1 MRMSRS
7 SSSGSLGWLC
17 FFILRVACAQQQ
29 EAPANSELTVRTTSS
44 ADIQVCAPPGVLSD
58 RRPALQTLCLAQ
70 LRYLLSQTTAV
81 YLVRTSTTALGAVCW
96 VYVYQAPS
104 PAAAANAEFLLSQQT
119 GLGRLTLT
127 DDLDGQPYACTT
139 HVVPWQGEAPPL
151 SPLWDIS
158 ASDLIL
164 YGQPYACTTH
174 VVPWQGEAP
183 PLSPL
188 WDISASDLILY
199 GAIVG
204 GGLALLLLVLCAFVL
219 AAQSADAQQLKRYNN
234 NNHRRQRSQRHSHQD
249 EKLHHHSKPPPP
261 LPHDDVEAEA

>member
-1 MRMSRS
+1 MRRRS
-7 SSSGSLGWLC
+7 LCVGGGWLC
-17 FFILRVACAQQQ
+17 FWCLTTASAWAQQQ
-29 EAPANSELTVRTTSS
+29 PVVVVTPANSELTVRTTSS

-58 RRPALQTLCLAQ
+58 RRAALQTLCLAQ

-81 YLVRTSTTALGAVCW
+81 YLVRASTTALGAVCW

-119 GLGRLTLT
+119 GLGLLTLT
-127 DDLDGQPYACTT
+127 DDVDGQPYACTT
-139 HVVPWQGEAPPL
+139 HVVPWQGEGPPL
-151 SPLWDIS
+151 SP
-158 ASDLIL
+158 
-164 YGQPYACTTH
+164 
-174 VVPWQGEAP
+174 V
-183 PLSPL
+183 

-234 NNHRRQRSQRHSHQD
+234 NNNHRRQRSQR
-249 EKLHHHSKPPPP
+249 HHSKPPPP
-261 LPHDDVEAEA
+261 LPHDDEAAAEA

>member
-164 YGQPYACTTH
+164 YG
-174 VVPWQGEAP
+174 
-183 PLSPL
+183 
-188 WDISASDLILY
+188 
-199 GAIVG
+199 AIVG

>member
-1 MRMSRS
+1 MRRRS
-7 SSSGSLGWLC
+7 LCVGGGWLC
-17 FFILRVACAQQQ
+17 FWCLTTASAWAQQQ
-29 EAPANSELTVRTTSS
+29 PVAVVVTPANSELTVRTTSS

-58 RRPALQTLCLAQ
+58 RRAALQTLCLAQ

-81 YLVRTSTTALGAVCW
+81 YLVRASTTALGAVCW

-119 GLGRLTLT
+119 GLGLLTLT
-127 DDLDGQPYACTT
+127 DDVDGQPYACTT
-139 HVVPWQGEAPPL
+139 HVVPWQGEGPPL
-151 SPLWDIS
+151 SP
-158 ASDLIL
+158 
-164 YGQPYACTTH
+164 
-174 VVPWQGEAP
+174 V
-183 PLSPL
+183 

-234 NNHRRQRSQRHSHQD
+234 RQQHRQRGHRAHHQSEQLHSNHD
-249 EKLHHHSKPPPP
+249 DHEPPPSA
-261 LPHDDVEAEA
+261 HDHAVAVAAAAEA